1 MDFIVNWFNWMDS
14 IVDRFVGISTKSLG
28 PSQTNLFFIFQGS
41 LWIKENSETTMSRIL
56 NQMSLGKII
65 GRQGIEGGA
74 PTQFG
79 NTTTMTKYAWADA
92 IKQPL
97 TWAIAGSNAGTCND
111 DTAKVFRPYSLYGNS
126 SAQID
131 MMNKGVSVKD
141 LPPEVSTDIN
151 KTVAYFMEEVE
162 TA

>member
-14 IVDRFVGISTKSLG
+14 IVDRFVSISTKSLG

-41 LWIKENSETTMSRIL
+41 NWIKDNSETTMSRIL

-79 NTTTMTKYAWADA
+79 NTMTMKQYNWATE
-92 IKQPL
+92 IEQPL
-97 TWAIAGSNAGTCND
+97 TWAIAGSNAGTCSDGN
-111 DTAKVFRPYSLYGNS
+111 ARVFRPYSLYGNS

-131 MMNKGVSVKD
+131 MMNQGVSVKE
-141 LPPEVSTDIN
+141 LPPDVSKDIN

-162 TA
+162 EA